1 MRESLFS
8 PLWYRYSLQRPQLRS
23 HVTVQS
29 QCYRDQA
36 WYLLINNTNGNHFR
50 INDVAYEFVGRC
62 DGHYSVQQIW
72 DTLLEKLG
80 DSAPTQD
87 ELIRLL
93 SELDERD
100 LIRYE
105 MQPDIPRMFRKQ
117 QKNDKNKRLAFIN
130 PFAFKLPLWNPTQ
143 LLDRLSWLQTPIF
156 NPITLFIWLLIV
168 ITASLSAAS
177 HWSELQQHASKNIA
191 TPHYLFLAWLSF
203 PLIKFLHE
211 LGHGLAV
218 RHWDGQVKETGIT
231 FFMLTPAPYVDATAS
246 TAFRSRYQRMIVGAV
261 GMMVELLLASIAL
274 LVWLSTQN
282 GLVHDLAFVTMFIC
296 SISSLLFNGNP
307 LLRFDAYYILCDA
320 FDLPN
325 LGARSKT
332 YWSNLIKQL
341 ALGKNYANSMLYAAG
356 EKKWLVAYAPLSI
369 IYSLILVSYIVIW
382 VGSKSAMLGLLIA
395 VLAVFSMVIKPM
407 VNVSKSIISAS
418 PAGSQK
424 RRSFMFI
431 GAAAISAFVL
441 LCVVPVPYSTSAQGL
456 VWLPEEAQ
464 IRPATEGFIKTIV
477 ANHGDMVKANQLI
490 MILDDPSLMTERD
503 NLNQKLSEL
512 QTDQYKLS
520 FQDPV
525 QAASVGEQM
534 NKVHAELQV
543 IEERI
548 AGLEV
553 RSQVK
558 GNLVLPHQNDLPGTF
573 VKKGLVLGYVLDK
586 DIIKVRAVVPE
597 PAAAL
602 VREQLNDVEVR
613 TADHVDQVFSANMV
627 ADMPSVTRT
636 LPSAALGDRGGGR
649 YVTDASDEKGL
660 TSVEPL
666 VLIDLSL
673 PTTELER
680 VGARANVRFNHGSKP
695 IAAQVYRQIQQLFL
709 RYFNPTD

>member
-1 MRESLFS
+1 
-8 PLWYRYSLQRPQLRS
+8 
-23 HVTVQS
+23 VQS
-29 QCYRDQA
+29 QRYRDQA

-50 INDVAYEFVGRC
+50 INDVAYQFLGRC
-62 DGHYSVQQIW
+62 DGNYTVQQIW

-80 DSAPTQD
+80 DAAPTQD

-105 MQPDIPRMFRKQ
+105 MLPDIPRMFRQ
-117 QKNDKNKRLAFIN
+117 QLKKDKSKRLAFIN

-143 LLDRLSWLQTPIF
+143 LLDSLSWLQKPIF
-156 NPITLFIWLLIV
+156 NPITFFIWLAIV
-168 ITASLSAAS
+168 VAASLSAAS
-177 HWSELQQHASKNIA
+177 HWSELQQHVASNMA

-203 PLIKFLHE
+203 PLIKFIHE

-231 FFMLTPAPYVDATAS
+231 FFTLTPAPYVDASAS
-246 TAFRSRYQRMIVGAV
+246 TAFRSRYQRIIVGAV

-274 LVWLSTQN
+274 LIWFSTQN
-282 GLVHDLAFVTMFIC
+282 GLIHDLAFVTIFIC
-296 SISSLLFNGNP
+296 SVSSVLFNGNP
-307 LLRFDAYYILCDA
+307 LLRFDAYHILCDM

-332 YWSNLIKQL
+332 YWTNLIKRL
-341 ALGKNYANSMLYAAG
+341 ALGKDNANPMLYASG
-356 EKKWLVAYAPLSI
+356 ERKWLIAYAPLSTL
-369 IYSLILVSYIVIW
+369 YSLFLVSYIVIW

-395 VLAVFSMVIKPM
+395 LLALFSMVIKPLF
-407 VNVSKSIISAS
+407 NVSKNIIVAS
-418 PAGSQK
+418 PAGTQK

-431 GAAAISAFVL
+431 GAAAISAFIL
-441 LCVVPVPYSTSAQGL
+441 FCLVPVPYSTLAQGV
-456 VWLPEEAQ
+456 VWLPEEAR
-464 IRPATEGFIKTIV
+464 IRPSTEGFIKTIV
-477 ANHGDMVKANQLI
+477 ANHGDIVKANQLI
-490 MILDDPSLMTERD
+490 MILDDPALMTERD

-512 QTDQYKLS
+512 QTDQYKQS

-525 QAASVGEQM
+525 QAANVGEQM
-534 NKVHAELQV
+534 NKVHAELAE
-543 IEERI
+543 IEDRI
-548 AGLEV
+548 KGLEV

-597 PAAAL
+597 PSAAL
-602 VREQLNDVEVR
+602 VRDQLSSVEVR
-613 TADHVDQVFSANMV
+613 TADHVDQVYNANMV
-627 ADMPSVTRT
+627 ADTPSVTRT

-649 YVTDASDEKGL
+649 YVTDAKDEKGL

-666 VLIDLSL
+666 VLIDLNL
-673 PTTELER
+673 PSTELER
-680 VGARANVRFNHGSKP
+680 VGTRASVRFNHGTKP